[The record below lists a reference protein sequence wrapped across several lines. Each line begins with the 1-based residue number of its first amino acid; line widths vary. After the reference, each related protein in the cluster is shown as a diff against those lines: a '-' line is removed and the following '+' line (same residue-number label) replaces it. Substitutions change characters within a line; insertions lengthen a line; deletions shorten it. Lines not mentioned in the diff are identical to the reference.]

1 MFEGGAKETTLLYV
15 VTPHIHASHPVI
27 HQRLCQNEA
36 QRCGRP
42 SRGALIRFMGS
53 WESNVE
59 RLIMCFRPVTV
70 RGFGNCFC
78 CRNCIVS
85 TANSMNSYETHWTS
99 FPWTTTVSTHH
110 LHRRRCSPCPH
121 LRKGSIICDVGCF
134 SHCFKFFFRDR
145 PHLPNP
151 DRPFLLRWWHWGF
164 VRTWLFGRCDCFGGF
179 WHHGTARRLVALIL
193 MQTPCKCLRT
203 WSTFCLLEVIIEYIY
218 YINHYSKIS
227 SPS

>member
-1 MFEGGAKETTLLYV
+1 MSEYVRGWCKRNNTAKNT
-15 VTPHIHASHPVI
+15 A
-27 HQRLCQNEA
+27 
-36 QRCGRP
+36 RCGRP

-110 LHRRRCSPCPH
+110 LHRRHCSPCPH

-134 SHCFKFFFRDR
+134 SHCFDLFFSIGHISRD
-145 PHLPNP
+145 L
-151 DRPFLLRWWHWGF
+151 FYFAGGTG
-164 VRTWLFGRCDCFGGF
+164 VLFGPGCLDDVIASEAFGIM
-179 WHHGTARRLVALIL
+179 APLVD
-193 MQTPCKCLRT
+193 
-203 WSTFCLLEVIIEYIY
+203 
-218 YINHYSKIS
+218 
-227 SPS
+227 